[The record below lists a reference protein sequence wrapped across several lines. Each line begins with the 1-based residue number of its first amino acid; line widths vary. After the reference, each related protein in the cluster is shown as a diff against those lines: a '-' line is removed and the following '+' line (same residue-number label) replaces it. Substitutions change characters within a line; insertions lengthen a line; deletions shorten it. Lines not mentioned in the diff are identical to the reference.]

1 MMFAKP
7 GIKLESV
14 RIDSDCENRP
24 STTLR
29 PKEMTLTNARRCLRN
44 ATCATLLITAC
55 LQQESVGWQQPTQT
69 ESPQAETPATETPAA
84 SIEIAKE
91 PRSIDPAT
99 VVPEPLAAKSTV
111 RLTDRS
117 LVEVAQWVQEA
128 SGMDVDLDRP
138 SLAEARILV
147 SELVN
152 DELSEA
158 PIYLLLDR
166 LRTIGVGWL
175 VSDGTLR
182 LVSAKD
188 AAETLST
195 AQYNVGDLFDRNYL
209 AESLVETVV
218 STVDPNSWDDN
229 GGAGGIVVLG
239 DVLFVRQSYQNHR
252 RVAGLLAALRTH
264 GEFTLIDDAPVHSEL
279 RQSLNRIISV
289 QFSDKPLAETVAELR
304 ELTGA
309 DIRLDALTLK
319 NASIP
324 LRLPIT
330 FSSDERPLGECLNQ
344 MLATHEMTWHIRDG
358 VIWITTHRD
367 AVNYS
372 TTAVFDVRDLCR
384 NDDESYA
391 LMDAIEGQAAPES
404 WDDVEVAIA
413 FPVAG
418 TMVVRQTE
426 ARLQEVHK
434 LLENYRTA
442 LRASKRRVRP
452 EEDPQA
458 MLTQYYRMPS
468 NVADDLVRFLP
479 QLLKPN
485 TWQSNNQAAQGTILK
500 IQSWS
505 EPSVAQ
511 AKPELAG
518 SQIPYAVLVIYQS
531 REVHNELPTLLQRIQ
546 HGDQPASAMGGMGG
560 MGGGGFG
567 GGYFS
572 VPTP

>member
-1 MMFAKP
+1 MM
-7 GIKLESV
+7 L
-14 RIDSDCENRP
+14 C
-24 STTLR
+24 
-29 PKEMTLTNARRCLRN
+29 NAHRCLRD
-44 ATCATLLITAC
+44 AACAALLITSC
-55 LQQESVGWQQPTQT
+55 LQHETMGWQQLPL
-69 ESPQAETPATETPAA
+69 AETPPVEPPAA
-84 SIEIAKE
+84 TIQIATE
-91 PRSIDPAT
+91 PRSIDPAS
-99 VVPEPLAAKSTV
+99 VVPEPLAAKATV
-111 RLTDRS
+111 RHTDRS
-117 LVEVAQWVQEA
+117 LVEIAQWLETA
-128 SGMDVDLDRP
+128 SGMEVDLDRQ

-152 DELSEA
+152 DELNEA

-182 LVSAKD
+182 LVSTKD

-195 AQYNVGDLFDRNYL
+195 AQYNVGDLFDREHVS
-209 AESLVETVV
+209 ESLVETVV
-218 STVDPNSWDDN
+218 DTVDPSSWDAN

-264 GEFTLIDDAPVHSEL
+264 GEFTLIDDAPAHDDL
-279 RQSLNRIISV
+279 RQLLTRLVSV
-289 QFSDKPLAETVAELR
+289 QFSDKPLTETVTELR
-304 ELTGA
+304 DIAGA
-309 DIRLDALTLK
+309 DIRLDALTLR
-319 NASIP
+319 NAGIP
-324 LRLPIT
+324 LRLPIS
-330 FSSDERPLGECLNQ
+330 FSSTDRPLGECLNQ
-344 MLATHEMTWHIRDG
+344 MLIAHEMTWHIRDG
-358 VIWITTHRD
+358 VIWITTKRD
-367 AVNYS
+367 ALTYS

-384 NDDESYA
+384 NNDESYA

-404 WDDVEVAIA
+404 WGDVEVAIS

-426 ARLQEVHK
+426 TRLQEVRK

-452 EEDPQA
+452 EEDPNA
-458 MLTQYYRMPS
+458 MLTQYYRMPT
-468 NVADDLVRFLP
+468 NVADDLVQFLP
-479 QLLKPN
+479 QLLKPD
-485 TWQSNNQAAQGTILK
+485 TWQSNNESAKGTIQK

-505 EPSVAQ
+505 ESSVAQ
-511 AKPELAG
+511 AKSELAA
-518 SQIPYAVLVIYQS
+518 SQIPYSVLVIYQS
-531 REVHNELPTLLQRIQ
+531 REVHNELPDLLQRIQ
-546 HGDQPASAMGGMGG
+546 HGDRPDPATGGMGG